1 MISTSL
7 PAVFFYHP
15 HQQSSVIKSI
25 MSFSQIIPRTVSLSL
40 NFVRDL
46 VELSFSR
53 TGHRVCYVA
62 RDVYKVHRLHSTCVM
77 LPDLPFHNIKTP
89 LFTLRSVPGNITH
102 CLPGTSALGQ
112 LTSSSMTSKK
122 STDPMNLITFH
133 YTTTIESPIQ
143 VSFEKCVVNDS
154 SNSLIEEDLK

>member
-53 TGHRVCYVA
+53 TGHRV
-62 RDVYKVHRLHSTCVM
+62 TGCVM
-77 LPDLPFHNIKTP
+77 LRGMCIRFIGCIAHVLCCLTSRST
-89 LFTLRSVPGNITH
+89 TLKHLYLHYVPGNITH
-102 CLPGTSALGQ
+102 CLPGTSALVQ

-154 SNSLIEEDLK
+154 SNSLI